1 MVDSFFMSYLVFFM
15 LRFSS
20 HLDFK
25 FSYLLLFYL
34 VNLLLLRM
42 FLNVALVVQKVRL
55 GLYVVVKSCNF
66 NIFFKMTILNFTTY
80 FVFLPHILT
89 FRQYKQVCG
98 AKILPFIKEMRP
110 LRQRMDEEYVPAPFQ
125 TPNLYI

>member
-1 MVDSFFMSYLVFFM
+1 MSYFVFFM

-25 FSYLLLFYL
+25 FSYLLLFCL

-66 NIFFKMTILNFTTY
+66 NILFEMTMLNFATY

-89 FRQYKQVCG
+89 FHQYKQVCG

-110 LRQRMDEEYVPAPFQ
+110 LRQRMDEESVPVPFQ
-125 TPNLYI
+125 TPNLFI

>member
-1 MVDSFFMSYLVFFM
+1 MSYFVFFM

-34 VNLLLLRM
+34 VNLLLLRV

-66 NIFFKMTILNFTTY
+66 NILFEMAMLNFATY
-80 FVFLPHILT
+80 FVFLPHIST
-89 FRQYKQVCG
+89 FCQYKQVCG

-110 LRQRMDEEYVPAPFQ
+110 LRQGMDEEYVPAPFQ
-125 TPNLYI
+125 TPDLFI